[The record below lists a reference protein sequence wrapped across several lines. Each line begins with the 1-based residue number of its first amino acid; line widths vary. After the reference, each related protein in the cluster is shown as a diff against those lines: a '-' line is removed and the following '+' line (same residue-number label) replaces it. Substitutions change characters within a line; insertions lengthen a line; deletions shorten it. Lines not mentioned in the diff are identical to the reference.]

1 MPGRSKVVIKSAD
14 GNEVDLLALRKGPGL
29 PGNPGVGNFNQPSN
43 GSAGNRKSVVRME
56 SEETKKKRM
65 AEEKAKEEAEQA
77 KREAEEK
84 AKRDAEEKAKREE
97 EEKIAAAAKKEEEER
112 ERARKE
118 EEERIRKEEEEKERI
133 RKEAE
138 EKERLAKEEEERLKK
153 EEEERLHRAEEEK
166 RVAEEAERARK
177 EEEAKAK
184 AAAEAQAAAMEKEK
198 EEGELPSDIPFPSKE
213 KLSDVKE
220 EAKFGSRES
229 LRIDTTTTPPAAE
242 PRKRPGPLNLTGARR
257 DSNIPAALPSALSTA
272 RIIEDIGQVPYP
284 EGIQSPKV
292 ELNIGAKDGKF
303 K

>member
-1 MPGRSKVVIKSAD
+1 MPGRPASKIVIKSAD
-14 GNEVDLLALRKGPGL
+14 GNEVDLSALKKGGPGP
-29 PGNPGVGNFNQPSN
+29 PGSPGLGNFNQPSN
-43 GSAGNRKSVVRME
+43 GSPGNRKSIIRME
-56 SEETKKKRM
+56 SEEARKKRM
-65 AEEKAKEEAEQA
+65 AEEKAKEDAERA
-77 KREAEEK
+77 KKEAEEK
-84 AKRDAEEKAKREE
+84 AKRDAEEQAKREE
-97 EEKIAAAAKKEEEER
+97 EEKIAAAKRQEEEEK

-153 EEEERLHRAEEEK
+153 EEEERLQRAEEVK

-177 EEEAKAK
+177 DEEAQAK
-184 AAAEAQAAAMEKEK
+184 AAEAAMEKER
-198 EEGELPSDIPFPSKE
+198 EEGEILSDIPFPSKE
-213 KLSDVKE
+213 KLTDVKE
-220 EAKFGSRES
+220 ESKSGSRES
-229 LRIDTTTTPPAAE
+229 LRIDTAAAPPAAE

-257 DSNIPAALPSALSTA
+257 DSNIAATLPSALSTA
-272 RIIEDIGQVPYP
+272 RIIEDIGQVSYP

>member
-14 GNEVDLLALRKGPGL
+14 GNELDLSALRKVPGL
-29 PGNPGVGNFNQPSN
+29 PGNPGVGSFNQPSN

-153 EEEERLHRAEEEK
+153 EEEERLHRAEEK

-220 EAKFGSRES
+220 EAKFGSREN
-229 LRIDTTTTPPAAE
+229 LRIDTTSTPPAAE